1 MMSFFMWNQI
11 VLGEKNSILLLKNL
25 TGNKFLHIFSLEV
38 SPRCIHIICGCK
50 YIGSIHQL
58 DVNIETWCNN
68 PLILAMLLMFWGHSL
83 NKNRKW
89 ICYVS
94 VHRNHNLFKIGCLL
108 YLFFLDTIFFR
119 DTTSNDI
126 LYGVISGFIFPTNQ
140 SVMSRNQVLMY

>member
-11 VLGEKNSILLLKNL
+11 VLEEKNSILLLKNL

-89 ICYVS
+89 ICYVFQKLY
-94 VHRNHNLFKIGCLL
+94 VVMVFNLVPRIMIISCLTDTIGCKLT
-108 YLFFLDTIFFR
+108 YCNT
-119 DTTSNDI
+119 
-126 LYGVISGFIFPTNQ
+126 YH
-140 SVMSRNQVLMY
+140 MSIYWNS